1 MKGITEIN
9 YVVKF
14 ILNFTDHLSLEQ
26 PIPFCGE
33 NEFYYKYTI
42 HLKNVKQLF
51 VYVNYIL
58 YLCIDGWGIRV
69 GLGEQ
74 HLLECRLQPA
84 FIYNKGSLTF
94 NYIYTCLFQMLFLY
108 LFYMITIIYI
118 TFPLLIVWG
127 FNVLNTTLGD
137 IYIKLKTF
145 LFDED

>member
-58 YLCIDGWGIRV
+58 YLYSRQCERDV

-84 FIYNKGSLTF
+84 FIYNKGSPIF
-94 NYIYTCLFQMLFLY
+94 
-108 LFYMITIIYI
+108 
-118 TFPLLIVWG
+118 
-127 FNVLNTTLGD
+127 
-137 IYIKLKTF
+137 
-145 LFDED
+145 